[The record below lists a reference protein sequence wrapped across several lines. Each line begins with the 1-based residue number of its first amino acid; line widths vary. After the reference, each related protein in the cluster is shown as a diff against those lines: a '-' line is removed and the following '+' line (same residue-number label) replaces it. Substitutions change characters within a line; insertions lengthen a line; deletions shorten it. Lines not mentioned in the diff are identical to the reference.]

1 VAQLILIPLLA
12 ALPIGAAAF
21 LFRYLKANGTQVPV
35 RRALWVLLAGTVL
48 GVACTWVERKLLEV
62 TGLSLVVTPQRTQ
75 GALLA
80 MFLFVVPLEEGA
92 KTAGIWPL
100 YTRRKIE
107 DRYQGLLFGVFVAA
121 GFAASRTLS
130 TALFQP
136 FDWVLAARL
145 MLADVAHLFAAGLWG
160 YVLGRARGRWFISS
174 WLIAVGVRALHD
186 HIVFGRGP
194 GMLVLAVPM
203 AAAMLAVG
211 WATLR
216 DVEATPTRNSV
227 LGLAQ
232 PPSLKALRRALR
244 RTEKPLMLRWI
255 GIAALV
261 TAGAIFACLVLGV
274 FVGHKVGIDFS
285 LADEAD
291 ARSNGPLLLLAVSV
305 MAAFPISGYLVARA
319 SSATTVLEPALGASL
334 TIGVAVALLIAAAPV
349 AVLFALA
356 TAPIAFLMTCL
367 GAWVGL
373 AR

>member
-1 VAQLILIPLLA
+1 VAQLILTPLLA
-12 ALPIGAAAF
+12 ALSLGAALF
-21 LFRYLKANGTQVPV
+21 LFRYLKANGTQIPP

-48 GVACTWVERKLLEV
+48 GVACTWIERKLLEV
-62 TGLSLVVTPQRTQ
+62 TGLSLVVTPQRAQ

-80 MFLFVVPLEEGA
+80 MFLFVIPLEEGA
-92 KTAGIWPL
+92 KAAGIWPL
-100 YTRRKIE
+100 YTQRKIE
-107 DRYQGLLFGVFVAA
+107 DRYQGLLFGVLVAA
-121 GFAASRTLS
+121 GFAASRAVS
-130 TALFQP
+130 TALFEP
-136 FDWVLAARL
+136 FSWVLSARL
-145 MLADVAHLFAAGLWG
+145 VLAGVAHLFASGLWG
-160 YVLGRARGRWFISS
+160 YVLGRARGRWFISA

-203 AAAMLAVG
+203 AAAMLALG
-211 WATLR
+211 WAAIR
-216 DVEATPTRNSV
+216 DIETNPGRTSM

-232 PPSLKALRRALR
+232 PPPLKALRRALR

-255 GIAALV
+255 AIASLV
-261 TAGAIFACLVLGV
+261 TAGAIFACLALGV
-274 FVGHKVGIDFS
+274 FIGHKVGIDFS

-319 SSATTVLEPALGASL
+319 SGATTVLESALGASV
-334 TIGVAVALLIAAAPV
+334 TIGVAVALFTAAAPV